1 MSTDE
6 FAHHLHLR
14 ARDVGGY
21 ALLPGSPEQVAGLAA
36 LLDGPEFVARNR
48 EFETWR
54 GSLAGE
60 TVVVTSTGV
69 GGPSTALAVEE
80 LAALGVDTMIR
91 VGVSGS
97 MQPDTR
103 NGELAVVTA
112 AIRDEGTTKQYLPVE
127 FPAVATIDV
136 VRALQEAA
144 VAGGVPHRSGLAHTK
159 DSYYGEMEPERMPLA
174 AALKERF
181 DIWRRGGAVCSEME
195 TAAVF
200 VVGSVLR
207 VRTGSV
213 VLMWSAEAIADG
225 GPAPALEPLFGTAVE
240 AMRRLVTA
248 RADVG
253 GRSVGVA

>member
-1 MSTDE
+1 MTTE
-6 FAHHLHLR
+6 NRAHHLHLR
-14 ARDVGGY
+14 AEDVGGY
-21 ALLPGSPEQVAGLAA
+21 ALLPNSPEQVAPIAA
-36 LLDGPEFVARNR
+36 RLDEPTFVARNR

-80 LAALGVDTMIR
+80 LAALGVGTMIR

-97 MQPDTR
+97 MRPNTR
-103 NGELAVVTA
+103 NGELAVVTG

-127 FPAVATIDV
+127 FPAVATTDV

-144 VAGGVPHRSGLAHTK
+144 AGQGVPHQCGLVHTK

-174 AALKERF
+174 AELTERLG
-181 DIWRRGGAVCSEME
+181 IWRRGGAICSEME

-200 VVGSVLR
+200 IVGSVLN

-213 VLMWSAEAIADG
+213 VMMWSEQAVRDG
-225 GPAPALEPLFGTAVE
+225 GPAPAVEPLYDTAVA
-240 AMRRLVTA
+240 AMRRLVHTA
-248 RADVG
+248 VG
-253 GRSVGVA
+253 AGVA